1 MEVNHNCLKHFKC
14 MNINKKYIIIF
25 GTLILLLVII
35 TGAVTYYKERVDS
48 INVLEQDEDFS
59 APIPEDKKYEI
70 GCYEV
75 ESASWNNC
83 TEKTTFWPNQ
93 LVSISVNLK
102 RFDNIPYSP
111 YFLCYDTNLLKTVS
125 RQCLTRSAF
134 FAGAF
139 SLRGEVIAN
148 QDKEIFTLLK
158 LSVYPDDSFKE
169 SDEIVIMDIEGE
181 LTK

>member
-1 MEVNHNCLKHFKC
+1 

-59 APIPEDKKYEI
+59 APIPEDKEYEI
-70 GCYEV
+70 WCYDGIKWDDCSKKV
-75 ESASWNNC
+75 A
-83 TEKTTFWPNQ
+83 FWPNQ

-102 RFDNIPYSP
+102 RFDNIPYDP
-111 YFLCYDTNLLKTVS
+111 YFLCYDTNLLKTELGK
-125 RQCLTRSAF
+125 RCLTRSVF
-134 FAGAF
+134 SAGAF
-139 SLRGEVIAN
+139 SLRGEVITN

-169 SDEIVIMDIEGE
+169 SDEIVIMDLKGE
-181 LTK
+181 LVK